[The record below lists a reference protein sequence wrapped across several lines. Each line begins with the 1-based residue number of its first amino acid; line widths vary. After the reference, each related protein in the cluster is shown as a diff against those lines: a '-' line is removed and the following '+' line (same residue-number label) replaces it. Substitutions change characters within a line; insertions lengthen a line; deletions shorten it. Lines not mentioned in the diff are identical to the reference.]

1 MENNIQNSILIK
13 FNNIT
18 ENIKLTKDFDEF
30 KNDLN
35 EKFKIKEEDFE
46 KFLLYYIDEDNDK
59 ISIQN
64 FSDYSQFFK
73 DCKNNNETNILYIK
87 EIEENNTNNNQNL
100 NINNEKLNNQIIN
113 NNNQNI
119 NINNEKNINNNNE
132 NNTNKKEEKK
142 DLSFE
147 EKYKCKLLCINC
159 NSNIK
164 IEPFYYCPK
173 CKEYCCSNCDE
184 FISSHRHV
192 AFIIHNT
199 NQYSDLIDSIN
210 NINNKNKK
218 KKKKI
223 KISNV
228 FEKISNIIFSEKS
241 DAEKI
246 KMCKKIYNLDG
257 VSDEKILDAL
267 NKSNG
272 NPEKIIEYLF

>member
-1 MENNIQNSILIK
+1 MEKNISIIIK

-18 ENIKLTKDFDEF
+18 ENIKLIKDFDEF
-30 KNDLN
+30 KNKLFEIFQFK
-35 EKFKIKEEDFE
+35 EKDFE
-46 KFLLYYIDEDNDK
+46 NLLLYYIDEDNDK

-64 FSDYSQFFK
+64 STDYSQFYEF
-73 DCKNNNETNILYIK
+73 CKNDNHNDSNILYIK
-87 EIEENNTNNNQNL
+87 ENIENNTNNKQYINKIIEKTL
-100 NINNEKLNNQIIN
+100 N
-113 NNNQNI
+113 
-119 NINNEKNINNNNE
+119 
-132 NNTNKKEEKK
+132 
-142 DLSFE
+142 FE
-147 EKYKCKLLCINC
+147 EIRELPFEQKYNCNLLCVNC
-159 NSNIK
+159 NTK
-164 IEPFYYCPK
+164 INKEPFYYCPK
-173 CKEYCCSNCDE
+173 CKEYACSNCDK

-192 AFIIHNT
+192 AYIIYNT

-210 NINNKNKK
+210 NKNKK
-218 KKKKI
+218 RKT
-223 KISNV
+223 NV